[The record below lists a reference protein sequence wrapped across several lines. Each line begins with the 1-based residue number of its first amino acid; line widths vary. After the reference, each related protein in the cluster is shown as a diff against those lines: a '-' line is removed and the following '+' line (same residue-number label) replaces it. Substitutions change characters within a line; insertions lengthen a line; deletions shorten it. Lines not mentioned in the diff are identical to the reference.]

1 MRKSECLAAAENP
14 KLFGYRRARQGGCR
28 AWRGHEKAG
37 APKDPGLVVGMPCDR
52 LVGVDTELFLR
63 IGAHAHQLVELV

>member
-1 MRKSECLAAAENP
+1 M
-14 KLFGYRRARQGGCR
+14 QGCG
-28 AWRGHEKAG
+28 WRGASDSSFAGTRPGVLVENFGGYKRAG